1 MGSNQFFLESSS
13 IFKALSHPLRLRM
26 LNFISFA
33 PRTVEECAEKF
44 GESVQNVSQH
54 LKQLAKLD
62 VFDIEKVKNYHYY
75 FLKNELMTELISSA
89 AKVSGLYS
97 VDLNSRWQGSISEA
111 SALIKNKSRLIWD
124 LREDAEKSYLPIPA
138 KYLLEKPEGPCF
150 VVCRGPWCEMLSKE
164 VRRLKGSGSDVVSLS
179 YTFDELK
186 QLISYLF

>member
-1 MGSNQFFLESSS
+1 MINDQLFLESSS

-62 VFDIEKVKNYHYY
+62 VFNIVKVKNYHYY
-75 FLKNELMTELISSA
+75 ILKNELMTEMISSV

-97 VDLNSRWQGSISEA
+97 VDLDARWQGSVFEA
-111 SALIKNKSRLIWD
+111 SALIKNKHRLILD
-124 LREDAEKSYLPIPA
+124 LRADAEKSHLPIPP
-138 KYLLEKPEGPCF
+138 KYLL
-150 VVCRGPWCEMLSKE
+150 
-164 VRRLKGSGSDVVSLS
+164 
-179 YTFDELK
+179 
-186 QLISYLF
+186 